1 MANAFPEQHF
11 SRQDWASQLAAA
23 VISLSALSPLMGHA
37 QSLASSET
45 AARQQRTVEAQ
56 QLLLEGDSAY
66 QAARYEDAATTFL
79 KARQLLPDAPA
90 TLDLRQAAT
99 ERYVRAALQAASQRS
114 KKGDVEGARSLVDQ
128 VLAPELAP
136 DHPAAIQLRDQLLD
150 PVRTNPALTPEHT
163 KNVDEV
169 RRTLYEADGF
179 LQLGKF
185 DMAKTMFEEVLRIDP
200 TNKAARRGLEK
211 THGLQSDYAKSAY
224 DQTRAELL
232 KEVDSTW
239 ETPVPSFSE
248 SLMVNPTETNSAVT
262 VRFIAEKM
270 KTILFPL
277 IDLENVGIEE
287 AVDFLRL
294 QSKQLDNTTTNPA
307 EKGFNLVLNLGNQD
321 SDIGQRVRGYR
332 FDLKLKNVPLDQVL
346 QYICDQTRTQYSVDE
361 FAITLRPTGT
371 DGAELVGRTYKVP
384 PDFLSAENVGAAA
397 AASSD
402 PFADAPEEGLSARRM
417 TALDKLRSY
426 GVSFPEGAK
435 ATYNANTSSIF
446 VYNTAQNHDM
456 VQQIVDTMAQTEP
469 VQVVVRVTMI
479 KVLETQLKELGFDW
493 LFGNVGLGGS
503 GLTGGDSANFLSG
516 GTTGS
521 GFPIEDLSIT
531 APNNNPVTAGN
542 RSGDSAVLGNAIDER
557 IATNALGFSPT
568 SSRAP
573 GVLSLLANNVS
584 GGQVQMMMRGLDQNK
599 DADVVSKPATITRS
613 GQTSKIEI
621 IQEFIYPTEYE
632 APELP
637 QQIGGDPNGFPVA
650 NVNNPPITPAMP
662 TAFEKRDVGVILEV
676 SPVVSADRRYIELA
690 LKPEMTNFDGFVN
703 YGTPITQPAVSSG
716 IVGALNNSNE
726 RVILT
731 PNRILQPVFSTT
743 RADTSVTIAD
753 GSTIII
759 GGLVEERIQN
769 VEDQVPVLGNLPLV
783 GRLFQSHAR
792 QPIRK
797 NVLIMVQVELQ
808 DPSGRPYRDR

>member
-1 MANAFPEQHF
+1 MANALTEPHFPRY
-11 SRQDWASQLAAA
+11 SWTSPLAAA
-23 VISLSALSPLMGHA
+23 VISLAAVMPLTAAG
-37 QSLASSET
+37 QSLATSET
-45 AARQQRTVEAQ
+45 AARQARTTEAQ
-56 QLLLEGDSAY
+56 QLLLEGDAAY
-66 QAARYEDAATTFL
+66 QASRFDDAAASFL
-79 KARQLLPDAPA
+79 RARQLLPDAPA

-99 ERYVRAALQAASQRS
+99 ERYVSAALQVASQQS
-114 KKGDVEGARSLVDQ
+114 QKGDVEGARSIVDQ
-128 VLAPELAP
+128 VLSPDVAP
-136 DHPAAIQLRDQLLD
+136 DHPAATRLRDQLLD
-150 PVRTNPALTPEHT
+150 PARTNPALTAEHA

-179 LQLGKF
+179 LQLGKY
-185 DMAKTMFEEVLRIDP
+185 DMAKSMFDEILRIDP

-211 THGLQSDYAKSAY
+211 ANTLQSDYAKSSY

-232 KEVDSTW
+232 KDVDAVW
-239 ETPVPSFSE
+239 ENPVPGFAE
-248 SLMVNPTETNSAVT
+248 SLMPNPTEASTAVR
-262 VRFIAEKM
+262 VRFVEEKM

-277 IDLENVGIEE
+277 VDLENVGIEE

-294 QSKQLDNTTTNPA
+294 QSKQLDNTTTNPT
-307 EKGFNLVLNLGNQD
+307 EKGFNIVLNLGNQD
-321 SDIGQRVRGYR
+321 SEIGQRVRGYR
-332 FDLKLKNVPLDQVL
+332 FDLKLKNVPLDQIL
-346 QYICDQTRTQYSVDE
+346 QYICDQTRTQFSLDE

-371 DGAELVGRTYKVP
+371 DGAELIGRTYKVP
-384 PDFLSAENVGAAA
+384 PDFLSSENVGAAAA

-493 LFGNVGLGGS
+493 LFGNVGLGN
-503 GLTGGDSANFLSG
+503 GLAGNNPLFLSG

-521 GFPIEDLSIT
+521 GSDIT
-531 APNNNPVTAGN
+531 DMGIAAPNNQPVTAGN
-542 RSGDSAVLGNAIDER
+542 RSGNSAIIGDAIDGR
-557 IATNALGFSPT
+557 IAANNLGAAPPPA
-568 SSRAP
+568 RAP

-584 GGQVQMMMRGLDQNK
+584 GGEVQMMMRGLDQK
-599 DADVVSKPATITRS
+599 KGADVMSKPATITRS

-621 IQEFIYPTEYE
+621 IQEFTYPTEYE
-632 APELP
+632 PPEIP
-637 QQIGGDPNGFPVA
+637 QQLGDPNGFGGGA
-650 NVNNPPITPAMP
+650 VNNPPITPAMP
-662 TAFEKRDVGVILEV
+662 TSFEKRDLGVILEV
-676 SPVVSADRRYIELA
+676 SPVVSADRRYVELA
-690 LKPEMTNFDGFVN
+690 LKPELTNFDGFVN
-703 YGTPITQPAVSSG
+703 YGTPITQPAVANNLLG
-716 IVGALNNSNE
+716 VLNNNE

-731 PNRILQPVFSTT
+731 TNRILQPVFSTT
-743 RADTSVTIAD
+743 RAETNVTVAD

-769 VEDQVPVLGNLPLV
+769 VQDQVPILGDLPMI
-783 GRLFQSHAR
+783 GRFFQSFSR

-797 NVLIMVQVELQ
+797 NIILMVQVELQ
-808 DPSGRPYRDR
+808 DPSGQPYRHR